1 MGGEYC
7 ESYLF
12 RLTAVVDV
20 YLFEQIT
27 LDELG
32 TGLAAAI
39 STALVNRLM
48 ISVKQHYRDEGHRH
62 AAVEPPTDTTH
73 LQSERIQ
80 LSTMMF
86 DPTSVASTSRL
97 SSMDASRGDGGEYAM
112 HDLSREGRESAMRP
126 TP

>member
-12 RLTAVVDV
+12 RLTVVVDM

-39 STALVNRLM
+39 STVLVNRLM

-62 AAVEPPTDTTH
+62 AAGEPPTDTTH

-80 LSTMMF
+80 LSAMVF

-97 SSMDASRGDGGEYAM
+97 SNMDASRGDGGAYAM
-112 HDLSREGRESAMRP
+112 DDLSGEGRESAMRP